1 MSSGPLLYSFGV
13 SLALSM
19 AAGQDSGMALEFTTS
34 YLRESLDLFRYYK
47 ELGERAMEQSPDAQ
61 R

>member
-1 MSSGPLLYSFGV
+1 
-13 SLALSM
+13 M